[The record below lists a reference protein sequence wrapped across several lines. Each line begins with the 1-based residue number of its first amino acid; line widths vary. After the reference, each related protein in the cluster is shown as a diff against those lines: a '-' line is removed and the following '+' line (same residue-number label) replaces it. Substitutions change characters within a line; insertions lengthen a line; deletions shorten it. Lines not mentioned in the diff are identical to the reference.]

1 MLKVLLLSLLG
12 LGMVQGG
19 ALASEAA
26 VNVSAPAFEAQRS
39 AVLEAL
45 DDGKTYAEMSADDR
59 RRVVSSLN
67 RISGLLSGRAP
78 ADLPEPVRLE
88 VFNEQEQV
96 NTLLAGARA
105 DSRLVCRREKKTGSN
120 RPTNNC
126 MTVAERR
133 RAQDESQA
141 EMQKMLRRPLTP

>member
-1 MLKVLLLSLLG
+1 MKKVLLLSLLG
-12 LGMVQGG
+12 LAMMQGR
-19 ALASEAA
+19 ALASEPLDVTAA
-26 VNVSAPAFEAQRS
+26 SFENQRS

-45 DDGKTYAEMSADDR
+45 NDGKTYAEISADDR
-59 RRVVSSLN
+59 RRVIGSLN
-67 RISGLLSGRAP
+67 RISGLLSGRTP
-78 ADLPEPVRLE
+78 ADLPESVRLE
-88 VFNEQEQV
+88 VFNEQEQL

-105 DSRLVCRREKKTGSN
+105 DSRLVCKREKKTGSN

-133 RAQDESQA
+133 RAQDESQS